1 MMTRK
6 QFTANLKSSA
16 KGFTATITTNAL
28 DRDNEIVIPDG
39 MNSKEYDKNP
49 LLLWNHDAT
58 KPIGKCVGLTR
69 KTGAVVGEFEF
80 AQRPEGFEGSFFP
93 EFVAALVGQGVV
105 RGVSICCIP
114 EPNGTRIA
122 NEIDRKKYGESLRTV
137 HSRWK
142 LIEVSIAPL
151 QANPEALITAVK
163 KGFVKADEVSKWMQV
178 PVTPSKRVTITL
190 PPVPS
195 RKSASVSM
203 DLASVVRV
211 EMARAMGR
219 ISL

>member
-1 MMTRK
+1 MTIRK
-6 QFTANLKSSA
+6 QFAADLKSSA

-39 MNSKEYDKNP
+39 MNSKEYDTNP

-69 KTGAVVGEFEF
+69 KTGSIVGEFEF
-80 AQRPEGFEGSFFP
+80 AQRPDGFEGSFFP

-114 EPNGTRIA
+114 ELNGTRAA
-122 NEIDRKKYGESLRTV
+122 NDIDRKKYGDALRTV

-142 LIEVSIAPL
+142 LIEVSLAPL

-163 KGFVKADEVSKWMQV
+163 KGFVNSDDVSKWLQV
-178 PVTPSKRVTITL
+178 PITPPKRVTINL
-190 PPVPS
+190 PAVAS
-195 RKSASVSM
+195 RKSATLPM
-203 DLASVVRV
+203 DLASIVRI
-211 EMARAMGR
+211 EMARAVGK